1 MSKIS
6 AANAAW
12 KGNAFWARVAYHKD
26 NGMTEGLAK
35 LTAYWE
41 GFKAD
46 AND

>member
-1 MSKIS
+1 M
-6 AANAAW
+6 
-12 KGNAFWARVAYHKD
+12 GNAFWARVAYHKD